1 MNFIN
6 NSVVLR
12 ARNSELFILP
22 QHVAELQKMLEPKKF
37 SSYFMQEA
45 LCNRTARKLFEAWL
59 RKDTSVWQ
67 RLFKLIHE
75 NKAEE
80 EATIEEPVTSK
91 QAKPKP
97 AKKEATKKAS
107 DDKEKAK
114 SPAKP
119 KPAKIAEEKSKEEG
133 ATVKKAAKK
142 TKAKATTKKA
152 VEKTSSTVKK
162 VSKKTTTKKST

>member
-1 MNFIN
+1 MQPVEMNFIN

-67 RLFKLIHE
+67 RLLSLSMRTKL
-75 NKAEE
+75 KK
-80 EATIEEPVTSK
+80 K
-91 QAKPKP
+91 QL
-97 AKKEATKKAS
+97 S
-107 DDKEKAK
+107 K
-114 SPAKP
+114 SP
-119 KPAKIAEEKSKEEG
+119 
-133 ATVKKAAKK
+133 
-142 TKAKATTKKA
+142 
-152 VEKTSSTVKK
+152 
-162 VSKKTTTKKST
+162 